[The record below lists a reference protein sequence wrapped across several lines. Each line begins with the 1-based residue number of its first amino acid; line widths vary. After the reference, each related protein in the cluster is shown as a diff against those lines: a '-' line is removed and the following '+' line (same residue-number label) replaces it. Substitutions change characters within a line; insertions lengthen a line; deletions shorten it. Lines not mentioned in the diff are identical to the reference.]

1 MTLEELFLL
10 FIEYRGIIVGLML
23 IAPWLSWLICIVIP
37 GKREEPFV
45 LNLNLGLALLI
56 VLGEIGYIL
65 YATNTG
71 GWSKVVREA
80 DLLLLLAPLYYV
92 TVSLWLTRQ
101 RLPLS
106 QLRAF
111 RILQGV
117 GMIAGA
123 YLLLSWI
130 ESKIRLVLFSY
141 LPFGFLL
148 LLLASLVGLA
158 YLGYLRIRGNETGSG
173 KSGREGSSHRP
184 QNKQLNQVEDELSKL
199 RRQMKRRK
207 KR

>member
-158 YLGYLRIRGNETGSG
+158 YLGYLRIRGHETWSG
-173 KSGREGSSHRP
+173 KSGRKGNSHRP
-184 QNKQLNQVEDELSKL
+184 QNKQVNEVEDELERL

-207 KR
+207 ER